1 MAAIVLDPME
11 FMQQLEA
18 SGMPRSQA
26 EAVVKGYTAM
36 LVHNF
41 DALVTKDYLDTR
53 FSQFESRIDLRFVE
67 AENRNHSKF
76 KDLESKV
83 DLRFAEFQSIMD
95 VRLARMNVTMG
106 IILVAVAIPVLQAV
120 LTWLR

>member
-18 SGMPRSQA
+18 SGMPRCQA

>member
-1 MAAIVLDPME
+1 MAAIAFDPME
-11 FMQQLEA
+11 YIKQLEA

-53 FSQFESRIDLRFVE
+53 FSEFESRIDLRFVE